1 MFIVIIKFNALP
13 QKCLELKQ
21 TLQALNISAQQE
33 KGCLSH
39 SVLQDIES
47 ENSFSLVQC
56 WQNREDLDN
65 HLRSDKFTVLMGTK
79 SLLSRPWEITVNE
92 VTHSTGW
99 EAVEAIRADSDAAKT
114 GQVQGR

>member
-1 MFIVIIKFNALP
+1 MYIVIMKLNALP

-21 TLQALNISAQQE
+21 TLQALNQSAQQE

-47 ENSFSLVQC
+47 EDSLSLIQF
-56 WQNREDLDN
+56 WQSREDLDN

-79 SLLSRPWEITVNE
+79 SLLSRPSEITVNE
-92 VTHSTGW
+92 VAHSSGW
-99 EAVEAIRADSDAAKT
+99 ETVESVRAVSDALKT
-114 GQVQGR
+114 GQG

>member
-1 MFIVIIKFNALP
+1 MFIVIIKLKALP

-21 TLQALNISAQQE
+21 TLQALNQSAQQE

-47 ENSFSLVQC
+47 EGSFSLVQT
-56 WQNREDLDN
+56 WRSREDLDN
-65 HLRSDKFTVLMGTK
+65 HLRSDKFTVLMGTQ
-79 SLLSRPWEITVNE
+79 SLLIRPSEITLNE
-92 VTHSTGW
+92 VAHSSGW
-99 EAVEAIRADSDAAKT
+99 EAVEAVRAVSDAAQT

>member
-1 MFIVIIKFNALP
+1 MFIVIIKLNALP
-13 QKCLELKQ
+13 QKCLELEQ
-21 TLQALNISAQQE
+21 TLKALNQAAQQE

-47 ENSFSLVQC
+47 EGSFSLLEI
-56 WQNREDLDN
+56 WKNREDLDH

-79 SLLSRPWEITVNE
+79 SLLSRPSEITVNE

-99 EAVEAIRADSDAAKT
+99 EAVEAIRAGSDAAKA
-114 GQVQGR
+114 GQVHGR